1 MSSVSDGTLG
11 AIFRGTYFLYS
22 GVNGIA
28 PFGNN

>member
-1 MSSVSDGTLG
+1 MSSVTGLWE
-11 AIFRGTYFLYS
+11 AIFKGIYFLYS